1 MTNSGWADVPNT
13 ELPDDH
19 PQRARAEDG
28 SLSPR
33 APFPVREYPLSQTYV
48 DVCLEGCLQYGTA
61 FALRWLQAI
70 RGCPTLEG
78 QSAHG

>member
-1 MTNSGWADVPNT
+1 MSHNVNRSPASLPLLFTPPA
-13 ELPDDH
+13 EL
-19 PQRARAEDG
+19 QRTVVCAQ
-28 SLSPR
+28 
-33 APFPVREYPLSQTYV
+33 VREYPLSQTYV